1 MTEIDIHSKA
11 TYQIVYEVFS
21 NFFLDAFLNCKIR
34 GYSTSDSVQAAKIIL
49 QDRVAR
55 EIAKDELSQSIIINV
70 YDTLKNDSELIE
82 KAIVY
87 YQGMKS

>member
-21 NFFLDAFLNCKIR
+21 NLFLDAFLNYKIR
-34 GYSTSDSVQAAKIIL
+34 GFNTSDSVRAATIVL

-55 EIAKDELSQSIIINV
+55 EITKDEISQSIIVNV
-70 YDTLKNDSELIE
+70 YDNLKNDSELIE